1 MEKYL
6 EMLQPYLEKIPG
18 YALNVL
24 YAVIILILGRI
35 IAGVIRSIAINVMK
49 KSKVDDTLISFSSS
63 LSYIALMTMVIIA
76 AINQIGIQT
85 TSIVAVLGAAGL
97 AVGLALQGSLSNFA
111 AGVLMIIFK
120 PIKVGDFIQGAGELG
135 EVLDIEIFTTTLKTP
150 DCKKV
155 IIPNAK
161 LAGDNI
167 TNFTVLGQ
175 RRVDLS
181 VGISYD
187 DNMQKARDLLLDLL
201 KSDERVLKD
210 PAPFVGVTEL
220 GDSSVNLVVRPWVKS
235 GDYWDVHFDMMQKI
249 KETLDDNNISIPF
262 PQRDINV
269 YHKTP
274 IHDKEYSHFT
284 KSVDDNMN
292 LIAKSDEE

>member
-1 MEKYL
+1 MEKYM
-6 EMLQPYLEKIPG
+6 EMLQPYLDKLPG

-35 IAGVIRSIAINVMK
+35 IAGVIRSVAIKVMK
-49 KSKVDDTLISFSSS
+49 KSKVDETLISFSSS

-76 AINQIGIQT
+76 AINQLGIQT
-85 TSIVAVLGAAGL
+85 TSIIAVLGAAGL

-167 TNFTVLGQ
+167 TNFTVLGK
-175 RRVDLS
+175 RRLDLS
-181 VGISYD
+181 VGISYN
-187 DNMQKARDLLLDLL
+187 DNMQKARDLLLDLI
-201 KSDERVLKD
+201 KSDERVLKE

-220 GDSSVNLVVRPWVKS
+220 GDSSVNLVVRPWCKS
-235 GDYWDVHFDMMQKI
+235 EDYWDIHFDMTQKI

-274 IHDKEYSHFT
+274 LHDKEFSHLT
-284 KSVDDNMN
+284 SVDESINIVEKAD
-292 LIAKSDEE
+292 D

>member
-1 MEKYL
+1 MEKYM
-6 EMLQPYLEKIPG
+6 EMLQPYLDKLPG

-35 IAGVIRSIAINVMK
+35 IAGVIRSVAIKVMK
-49 KSKVDDTLISFSSS
+49 KSKVDETLISFSSS

-76 AINQIGIQT
+76 AINQLGIQT

-167 TNFTVLGQ
+167 TNFTVLGK
-175 RRVDLS
+175 RRLDLS
-181 VGISYD
+181 VGISYN
-187 DNMQKARDLLLDLL
+187 DNMQKARDLLLDLI
-201 KSDERVLKD
+201 KSDERVLKE

-220 GDSSVNLVVRPWVKS
+220 GDSSVNLVVRPWCKS
-235 GDYWDVHFDMMQKI
+235 EDYWDIHFDMTQKI

-274 IHDKEYSHFT
+274 LHDKEFSHLT
-284 KSVDDNMN
+284 SVDESINIVEKAD
-292 LIAKSDEE
+292 D